1 MSASNIPPLD
11 PNAADC
17 PEKTPAET
25 HAEHHAFLIQIAN
38 QWLFQMDEAYLLQCV
53 KDIRAKADRYDA
65 AAVLNRQWNEKH
77 ARVLNEEATALEHL
91 AKYIFA
97 NKNVT
102 RLRAEEKQQVDTF
115 NQLSSLFY

>member
-1 MSASNIPPLD
+1 MTSNIPPLD

-17 PEKTPAET
+17 PGKTPAEAQ
-25 HAEHHAFLIQIAN
+25 AEHHAFLIQIAN
-38 QWLFQMDEAYLLQCV
+38 QWLFQMDEAYLIQCA

-77 ARVLNEEATALEHL
+77 AKVLQEESAALEYL
-91 AKYIFA
+91 AKYICA

-102 RLRAEEKQQVDTF
+102 RLRAEEKQQQDTF
-115 NQLSSLFY
+115 NKLSSLFY